1 MEASPPTWIGL
12 LLAAAAVTALGAS
25 LRRLSHRPD
34 WSPRHVAAAGLGL
47 MLGRG
52 LLAYAEALAPH
63 DVRTYWLNTGAD
75 QSRLLRMYKKAGY
88 RTCGPGEGPG
98 TVDLTK
104 RRAGGQTSR

>member
-52 LLAYAEALAPH
+52 LLAFTTTPLAGHVDQAAKVGHNAVLLAVVLLAGAVAL
-63 DVRTYWLNTGAD
+63 
-75 QSRLLRMYKKAGY
+75 
-88 RTCGPGEGPG
+88 GP
-98 TVDLTK
+98 DH
-104 RRAGGQTSR
+104 RDR